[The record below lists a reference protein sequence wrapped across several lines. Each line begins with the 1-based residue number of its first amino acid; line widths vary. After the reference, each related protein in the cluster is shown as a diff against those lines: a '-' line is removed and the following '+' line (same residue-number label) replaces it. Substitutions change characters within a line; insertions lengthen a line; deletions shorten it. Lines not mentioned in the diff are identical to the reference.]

1 MEKPSQQNTI
11 QDSFLNSA
19 RKERSNVTI
28 YLMSGVKLTGR
39 IKSFDKYSVI
49 LEAGSQEQ
57 LIFKH
62 AISTVSL
69 PRGGGRDFHDR
80 RDMRDTRPERPLG
93 GPPERPI
100 DREHH
105 ADREHSSEA
114 NTTGSA
120 AGGDRS

>member
-1 MEKPSQQNTI
+1 MEKASQQNTI

-69 PRGGGRDFHDR
+69 PRMGGRPPYGER
-80 RDMRDTRPERPLG
+80 SSSYGERPG
-93 GPPERPI
+93 GPP
-100 DREHH
+100 DRERERDR
-105 ADREHSSEA
+105 DRESESQGA
-114 NTTGSA
+114 SPA
-120 AGGDRS
+120 AAPQEKP

>member
-1 MEKPSQQNTI
+1 MEKTTTQQNTI

-69 PRGGGRDFHDR
+69 PRGGLRDFHP
-80 RDMRDTRPERPLG
+80 RPPVVSEREHQPETAP
-93 GPPERPI
+93 GPPV
-100 DREHH
+100 
-105 ADREHSSEA
+105 
-114 NTTGSA
+114 GSA
-120 AGGDRS
+120 ASTERT

>member
-1 MEKPSQQNTI
+1 MEKNAQQQNTI
-11 QDSFLNSA
+11 QDGFLNSA

-69 PRGGGRDFHDR
+69 PRGGGRDFHHPRSSVTSEPEHATEQMAGAQTGPGGNQER
-80 RDMRDTRPERPLG
+80 R
-93 GPPERPI
+93 
-100 DREHH
+100 
-105 ADREHSSEA
+105 
-114 NTTGSA
+114 
-120 AGGDRS
+120 

>member
-1 MEKPSQQNTI
+1 MEKPTQQNTI

-69 PRGGGRDFHDR
+69 PRGGGRDFHH
-80 RDMRDTRPERPLG
+80 TRPPALS
-93 GPPERPI
+93 
-100 DREHH
+100 DREHQ
-105 ADREHSSEA
+105 SESVPGPQV
-114 NTTGSA
+114 GSA
-120 AGGDRS
+120 AGQDRS

>member
-39 IKSFDKYSVI
+39 IKSFDKYSLI

-69 PRGGGRDFHDR
+69 PRGGGHRGPGGPRVGD
-80 RDMRDTRPERPLG
+80 RDMRGGYGSDRPQEPRPYG
-93 GPPERPI
+93 SDRGAAAPPPPSDESTDIP
-100 DREHH
+100 
-105 ADREHSSEA
+105 
-114 NTTGSA
+114 
-120 AGGDRS
+120 

>member
-1 MEKPSQQNTI
+1 MEKGTQQQNTI

-39 IKSFDKYSVI
+39 IKSFDKYSVV

-69 PRGGGRDFHDR
+69 PRGGGYHYSSRSGQ
-80 RDMRDTRPERPLG
+80 E
-93 GPPERPI
+93 
-100 DREHH
+100 REHH
-105 ADREHSSEA
+105 PSEHSNA
-114 NTTGSA
+114 APATQSA
-120 AGGDRS
+120 APEKA

>member
-1 MEKPSQQNTI
+1 MEKTAQQQNTI

-69 PRGGGRDFHDR
+69 PRGGGRDFHHSR
-80 RDMRDTRPERPLG
+80 G
-93 GPPERPI
+93 ANPPEREQHI
-100 DREHH
+100 EREHQT
-105 ADREHSSEA
+105 DQPTVTS
-114 NTTGSA
+114 TGSA
-120 AGGDRS
+120 AGQDRS

>member
-1 MEKPSQQNTI
+1 MEKTTQQQNTI
-11 QDSFLNSA
+11 QDGFLNSA

-39 IKSFDKYSVI
+39 IKSFDKYSVV

-69 PRGGGRDFHDR
+69 PRGGPIGREFHH
-80 RDMRDTRPERPLG
+80 TRSSVGPEP
-93 GPPERPI
+93 
-100 DREHH
+100 EHH
-105 ADREHSSEA
+105 PEQQLAAPQPGASGTSE
-114 NTTGSA
+114 
-120 AGGDRS
+120 RR

>member
-69 PRGGGRDFHDR
+69 PRGGGRDFHYSR
-80 RDMRDTRPERPLG
+80 GERGERSERGPER
-93 GPPERPI
+93 GP

-105 ADREHSSEA
+105 GDREHSPEPSP
-114 NTTGSA
+114 TGSA
-120 AGGDRS
+120 AGGERP